1 MLPPT
6 YSRSRSAVK
15 APVARKRPRSTL
27 RRGLADIAGRWQR
40 IIVAIAVPLVVGA
53 FLLWGPIGLG
63 NGPLAVPP
71 MAASFG
77 SVQGTS
83 QPTAYV
89 ATLVNAGGSAA
100 VIDGVT
106 VTSANGYQPARILS
120 VRVARASMY
129 GCIDNGPASNL
140 ASCVRPPLVAAAGF
154 AVGPH
159 ANTVPGS
166 RGGAALVIE
175 MARRQP
181 RSASS
186 SPRSCCVITSGSGT
200 TRPPCRRAR
209 RGRAAS
215 TPASRRAER
224 ELRLSSP
231 KAGPTGTAPAPKWRC
246 DPASSSPAP

>member
-159 ANTVPGS
+159 ANTVPGN

-175 MARRQP
+175 MAPPPAAQCVVVTAIVLRYHVGIRHYTATVPQGEAWACGKHARQP
-181 RSASS
+181 QS
-186 SPRSCCVITSGSGT
+186 
-200 TRPPCRRAR
+200 
-209 RGRAAS
+209 
-215 TPASRRAER
+215 
-224 ELRLSSP
+224 
-231 KAGPTGTAPAPKWRC
+231 
-246 DPASSSPAP
+246 